1 MCLRFASR
9 VQRCTVCGCLE
20 ASCPGEKQWFRQ
32 SGVSASFPDL
42 KRIEFLY
49 VRLITSHVFLLVCF
63 VFCFL
68 AVWHISLVE
77 SVHIQINNV
86 LLILGLLICVL
97 VFGSS
102 FFSFIFFPHLFY
114 IVQKWFRVLT
124 VSLWRPSFWQLSPK
138 PGAFTPFL
146 CQRRLPNICL
156 PFTLLKN
163 G

>member
-1 MCLRFASR
+1 MCLCFASR

-86 LLILGLLICVL
+86 LLILGLLICVSCVWL
-97 VFGSS
+97 LIFFFHFFPSS
-102 FFSFIFFPHLFY
+102 FLHCTEMIQGINCVTMTSLF
-114 IVQKWFRVLT
+114 LT
-124 VSLWRPSFWQLSPK
+124 TKPQAWGFYSLSLPK
-138 PGAFTPFL
+138 KIA
-146 CQRRLPNICL
+146 
-156 PFTLLKN
+156 
-163 G
+163 